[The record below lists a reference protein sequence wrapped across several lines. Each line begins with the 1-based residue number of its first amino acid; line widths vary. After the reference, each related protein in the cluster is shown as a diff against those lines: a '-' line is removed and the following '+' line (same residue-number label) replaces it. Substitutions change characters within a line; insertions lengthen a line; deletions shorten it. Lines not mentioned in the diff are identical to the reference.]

1 MATPAEIIAA
11 RVNGTYLGDSIDSSS
26 DSNSNFE
33 LNGVNGSDSQS
44 STGSSAANPPSI
56 ADESAFPTL
65 GGKKSSNGS
74 SASAPSWGPGIK
86 NAVSNNAISG
96 SGLKAG
102 SPVAA
107 IGVNNGK
114 FKASTIQD
122 AFSLDAEDQL
132 NVARPEFIKILTNV
146 KAETNTNIECTT
158 SQHTKKR
165 TFLITGKPEQVKQAK
180 RIVIKKLTKPISVAF
195 TIPAAVRFRII
206 GQQGR
211 TIKSII
217 QENEVKIDVGNPQDT
232 ESNSDDDDDAFA
244 QTVNVTIEGD
254 VEGCKHAK
262 AQILAIVKEET
273 KNLST
278 RVTIDDLVKPF
289 VSKAISPVIA
299 KYPDLDISAPSYN
312 SSSSKI
318 VIVGDRE
325 EALEAKDEI
334 KDIVSTLSTK
344 IVTEE
349 VPIPKV
355 KHQFLP
361 VDSVLEEHNV
371 LIQLP
376 RHGESSVKFIGEKKK
391 LAFAK
396 ESARKTTSQY
406 NVEVLDM
413 AKAHKGNLPHVKSVA
428 ALLSKNG
435 SFEKIS
441 NEHDV
446 SVNAPSVKSL
456 KDSSIASIPI
466 EIVVK
471 GNDVEKTK
479 ATKKSIVTLVNKI
492 TPEQTKVISDIDQF
506 LINQIPKTI
515 DEVAFANNI
524 SYVVLGKNI
533 TLFSNE
539 ESEETDFDFVDT
551 TQSSEG
557 FNKVDE
563 ALNKLRELAA
573 NLESLTLSI
582 PSDEQSN
589 ISGPRNTTLNA
600 VLSSVEPNSV
610 TIKLHSNESGESAD
624 EVFIH
629 GIKSE
634 VNKIKKDIESI
645 LSDAKEYKDG
655 FKTTFEVPSSVLSR
669 IIGKGGSNV
678 QSLKE
683 KYGVKIDVTDE
694 NKDAGND
701 KSIKSEITITGAK
714 KNAEEAKTDILF
726 SSKRFADE
734 SLERLRIEN
743 QYHRRIIGPNFSYIN
758 RLQDKYN
765 VKIRFP
771 SADNTPSTFADA
783 PKSKDEVTIKGP
795 SKGVA
800 KAVEEL
806 KELHQFEKENG
817 FKQTIQVPTKA
828 VPRVI
833 GKSGET
839 IRDIAD
845 GSGVEYRFNRSNNS
859 EEELG
864 YAELELTGSKS
875 ALKEAAK
882 KINDIVDEIEN
893 FVSIS
898 INVNPKYHRDLIGQG
913 GSVMREI
920 ISKAGGADVPR
931 NRYYKL
937 LTIPNEGSGSD
948 EVTSQ
953 GDKAIVNKIIE
964 QIKDIVALKEASIIA
979 EYELPKEKHRLII
992 GPGGSIR
999 SELQKTYETSIDIP
1013 RPNDQSTIVKLAG
1026 LPDKIE
1032 ALKAKLDEI
1041 TKDDWNVS
1049 IDVPERYHSLVSEKG
1064 AIFKKLKNDYK
1075 VEVQHGTLT
1084 RLASKLSG
1092 SASPNPPE
1100 EALPENNEK
1109 TKFTISSLAEGEIS
1123 ETVIP
1128 WRLKGEEK
1136 DTKKAAELIN
1146 QRLENAKNASAA
1158 AWFYSANPSSFT
1170 KVVGPL
1176 GSVVNGIRSKTN
1188 TFITVPRSNEKNS
1201 NFIYLVGSPDNLKL
1215 AEESIKSLL

>member
-33 LNGVNGSDSQS
+33 LNGVNGSDNQS

-86 NAVSNNAISG
+86 NSVSNNAISG

-107 IGVNNGK
+107 IGINNGK

-165 TFLITGKPEQVKQAK
+165 TFLITGKPEKVKQAK
-180 RIVIKKLTKPISVAF
+180 RVVIKKLTKPISVAF

-361 VDSVLEEHNV
+361 VDSVLEEHNI

-446 SVNAPSVKSL
+446 SVNAPSIKSL
-456 KDSSIASIPI
+456 RDSSIASIPI

-492 TPEQTKVISDIDQF
+492 TPEQTKVVSDIDQF
-506 LINQIPKTI
+506 LINQVPKTI

-524 SYVVLGKNI
+524 SYVILGKNI

-573 NLESLTLSI
+573 NLESLTLSV
-582 PSDEQSN
+582 P
-589 ISGPRNTTLNA
+589 T
-600 VLSSVEPNSV
+600 
-610 TIKLHSNESGESAD
+610 D

-669 IIGKGGSNV
+669 IIGKGGN
-678 QSLKE
+678 
-683 KYGVKIDVTDE
+683 
-694 NKDAGND
+694 AGND
-701 KSIKSEITITGAK
+701 KSTKSEITITGAK
-714 KNAEEAKTDILF
+714 KNAEEAKADILS